1 MAPAVDF
8 VRLARENA
16 YDVGIL
22 FSRDTD
28 LEPALEAARD
38 LESGLVHVEVATWT
52 GAGRIRFPDSQLPWC
67 HFLDADDHEACR
79 DDTDYT
85 LI

>member
-1 MAPAVDF
+1 VDVALAVDF

-28 LEPALEAARD
+28 RQ
-38 LESGLVHVEVATWT
+38 H
-52 GAGRIRFPDSQLPWC
+52 
-67 HFLDADDHEACR
+67 
-79 DDTDYT
+79 
-85 LI
+85 